1 MKIILASN
9 SARRKEILTNHNI
22 DFEVIPS
29 DVEEVVD
36 NNLTVIENVMNLAKI
51 KCEDV
56 FNSHQDRIVLAADTI
71 VVFNNQI
78 YGKPKDELDAFSMLK
93 KLQGNAHQVITAVA
107 IKSEKGLTQ
116 GYSVSDV
123 VFNKMTDEDILE
135 YIKTKE
141 PMDKAGSYAIQGIGG
156 KYIKEYIGEFDN
168 IVGLPIKVVKELLN
182 KHI

>member
-1 MKIILASN
+1 
-9 SARRKEILTNHNI
+9 
-22 DFEVIPS
+22 
-29 DVEEVVD
+29 
-36 NNLTVIENVMNLAKI
+36 
-51 KCEDV
+51 
-56 FNSHQDRIVLAADTI
+56 
-71 VVFNNQI
+71 
-78 YGKPKDELDAFSMLK
+78 MLK

>member
-9 SARRKEILTNHNI
+9 SARRKEILTENNI
-22 DFEVIPS
+22 SFTVIPS
-29 DVEEVVD
+29 DVEEIVD
-36 NNLTVIENVMNLAKI
+36 DNLTVVENVMNLAKI
-51 KCEDV
+51 KCLDV
-56 FNSHQDRIVLAADTI
+56 YNKHIDEIVLAADTI

-93 KLQGNAHQVITAVA
+93 KLQGNTHQVITAVA
-107 IKSEKGLTQ
+107 IASIKGLTQ
-116 GYSVSDV
+116 GYSVSEV
-123 VFNKMTDEDILE
+123 VFNKMTDDEILD

-168 IVGLPIKVVKELLN
+168 IVGLPMKVVNELLN